1 MNDVKIGK
9 FIRRLMFVNNYT
21 VEKLAKEL
29 NANVSDVNNWLV
41 GVVRPSDEIIDKLV
55 NMLNIS
61 KEELLM
67 GEYKTNV
74 EVYKKNKHKNV
85 PLIIAIIF
93 LVASILNIINIEYK
107 KYIEKLVEK
116 INFSYVDDKF
126 QIADFSILLS
136 NNYKYQV
143 SSEFY
148 IEIKDSSIVS
158 RFNSYLIYWCTYQKC
173 ALARMSNATD
183 LVALDSKRLKD
194 VFIFDSNN
202 NVFKTRKELDKAI
215 DSFYIKLVIEDL
227 AAEEKNEYKLD
238 LDYKIVRNQRD
249 KGFKYVDE
257 K

>member
-21 VEKLAKEL
+21 VEKLAEEL

-74 EVYKKNKHKNV
+74 EVYKKNKNRNV

-93 LVASILNIINIEYK
+93 LVVSILNIINIEYK

-148 IEIKDSSIVS
+148 IEIKDSSLVS
-158 RFNSYLIYWCTYQKC
+158 RFNSYSIYWCTYQKC
-173 ALARMSNATD
+173 ALARKSYKTD
-183 LVALDSKRLKD
+183 LVALDSKLLKD
-194 VFIFDSNN
+194 IFIFDSKN
-202 NVFKTRKELDKAI
+202 NVFKTRKELDKTI
-215 DSFYIKLVIEDL
+215 DSFYIKLVIEDPI
-227 AAEEKNEYKLD
+227 AKTKNEYKLD
-238 LDYKIVRNQRD
+238 LDYKIARNQRD